1 MSRVMSALL
10 LAIPALLLPAAMPA
24 QNVRPPVPAPPPSG
38 ITPSEPTYALGV
50 GVGVLTWDDDAPYEG
65 VTLASLGIERRLW
78 HAIRGRARLGLGET
92 ELLGQ
97 GNTDVTVI
105 LVDLELLVSPAF
117 GPLRDSPLLP
127 YAVGG
132 LGAVV
137 TDPSGEGD
145 ADPATHS
152 QSLWSVGGGMRVR
165 PLSRWELEVEG
176 VRTGVRLRDPLD
188 AENPDSETIHNLRWE
203 GRISWTF

>member
-1 MSRVMSALL
+1 MKLTWLVALL
-10 LAIPALLLPAAMPA
+10 ALLWSAAAAAQEAGEPAL
-24 QNVRPPVPAPPPSG
+24 APPPSG
-38 ITPSEPTYALGV
+38 ITPSEPAYALGV

-65 VTLASLGIERRLW
+65 VTLASVGIERRLW
-78 HAIRGRARLGLGET
+78 QAIRGRARLGLGET
-92 ELLGQ
+92 ELLGE

-105 LVDLELLVSPAF
+105 LVDLELLASPVF
-117 GPLRDSPLLP
+117 GPLRDSPILP
-127 YAVGG
+127 YVVGG

-152 QSLWSVGGGMRVR
+152 QSQWSVGAGVRVR
-165 PLSRWELEVEG
+165 PLSRWEIEVEG
-176 VRTGVRLRDPLD
+176 VRNGMRLLDPLV

-203 GRISWTF
+203 GRLSWTF

>member
-1 MSRVMSALL
+1 MSRVLGAFL
-10 LAIPALLLPAAMPA
+10 LAIPALLLPAAMSA
-24 QNVRPPVPAPPPSG
+24 QDVRQPVPAPPPSG
-38 ITPSEPTYALGV
+38 ITPSEPTYARGV

-78 HAIRGRARLGLGET
+78 QGIRGRARLGLGET
-92 ELLGQ
+92 ELLGE

-117 GPLRDSPLLP
+117 GPLRDSSVLP
-127 YAVGG
+127 YVVGG

-145 ADPATHS
+145 TDPATHS
-152 QSLWSVGGGMRVR
+152 QSQWSVGGGMRVR
-165 PLSRWELEVEG
+165 PFPRWELEVEG
-176 VRTGVRLRDPLD
+176 VRNGVRLLDPLD

-203 GRISWTF
+203 GRLSWTF

>member
-1 MSRVMSALL
+1 MRQAVGAWL
-10 LAIPALLLPAAMPA
+10 LATSALLLPATVRA
-24 QNVRPPVPAPPPSG
+24 QDAAETVPVPPPGG
-38 ITPSEPTYALGV
+38 ITPSEPNYSLGV
-50 GVGVLTWDDDAPYEG
+50 GVGFLTWDDDAPYEG

-78 HAIRGRARLGLGET
+78 QAIRGRARMGLGES
-92 ELLGQ
+92 ELLGE

-105 LVDLELLVSPAF
+105 LIDLEVLVSPAF
-117 GPLRDSPLLP
+117 GPLRDLPVLP

-145 ADPATHS
+145 DDPPTHS
-152 QSLWSVGGGMRVR
+152 QSQWSVGGGVR
-165 PLSRWELEVEG
+165 ARPFSRWELEVEG
-176 VRTGVRLRDPLD
+176 VRNGMRLLDPLD

-203 GRISWTF
+203 GRLSWTF

>member
-1 MSRVMSALL
+1 VRRWLGSLALSGL
-10 LAIPALLLPAAMPA
+10 LFPAALCA
-24 QNVRPPVPAPPPSG
+24 QAGPEAVPVPPPSG

-50 GVGVLTWDDDAPYEG
+50 GVGALTWDDDAPYEG

-78 HAIRGRARLGLGET
+78 QAIRGRARLGLGET
-92 ELLGQ
+92 ELLGE
-97 GNTDVTVI
+97 GNTDVTII
-105 LVDLELLVSPAF
+105 LIDLEVLVSPAF
-117 GPLRDSPLLP
+117 GRLRDLAVLP

-145 ADPATHS
+145 TDPPTRS
-152 QSLWSVGGGMRVR
+152 QSQWSIGGGVR
-165 PLSRWELEVEG
+165 ARPFERWELEAEA
-176 VRTGVRLRDPLD
+176 VRNGVRLVDPLD

-203 GRISWTF
+203 GRLSWTF